1 MNKKAELN
9 IQQVSR
15 LSGLPSS
22 TIRYYEEKG
31 LIKPIGRKGLTRIFK
46 SNVVEKL
53 SVISLAQF
61 GGFSLDE
68 IRALL
73 DSGIN
78 TEINRNQLLEKA
90 KEIEKSIE
98 LLSVVSDTLRHVADC
113 PEPNQF
119 DCPKF
124 QSLLSKATKLQ
135 HQGVKRT
142 KFK

>member
-1 MNKKAELN
+1 MSAKPELD
-9 IQQVSR
+9 IQQVSK
-15 LSGLPSS
+15 LSGVPSS

-46 SNVVEKL
+46 ANVVEKL

-68 IRALL
+68 IRLL
-73 DSGIN
+73 LESGFN
-78 TEINRNQLLEKA
+78 TEIDRNQLLEKA
-90 KEIEKSIE
+90 GEIEKSIA
-98 LLSVVSDTLRHVADC
+98 LLSVIGDTLRHVAHC
-113 PEPNQF
+113 PKTNQF

-124 QSLLSKATKLQ
+124 QNLLKKAIRLQ
-135 HQGVKRT
+135 HQGVKKM